1 MSIEAKI
8 LLRLDEL
15 LEQSNSLSVG
25 DRNGQCVDRKQMAEC
40 SAWIT
45 AAQNA
50 VHLVATSPSEPYRLK
65 VDHIAGKP
73 HGYIIHEGVRELAS
87 VLRNMADDAKAGL
100 LASVAN
106 QARAETFDDFLD
118 HADAYLREGKK
129 NEAGVIAGV
138 VFEDTMRQICRN
150 ESIAEKGLKLDGLIT
165 ELTTRGEL
173 SGVKAKRAR
182 VAAHVRTKASHAQW
196 DEYELE
202 DVRATIE
209 FTRELILA
217 KLDK

>member
-1 MSIEAKI
+1 MSVEEKI
-8 LLRLDEL
+8 VQRLAEL
-15 LEQSNSLSVG
+15 IEQSRTLSIG
-25 DRNGQCVDRKQMAEC
+25 NEYGQCVEVKQLADC

-50 VHLVATSPSEPYRLK
+50 VHLVFTSPDAPYRLK
-65 VDHIAGKP
+65 ADRIAGKP
-73 HGYIIHEGVRELAS
+73 NSFTTHNAVGELAS
-87 VLRNMADDAKAGL
+87 VLRNMVVDASAGL

-118 HADAYLREGKK
+118 HAVAYLKEGRK

-138 VFEDTMRQICRN
+138 VFEDTLRQICRN
-150 ESIAEKGLKLDGLIT
+150 ECIAEKGLRLDGLIS

-196 DEYELE
+196 DEYEVE

-209 FTRELILA
+209 FTRELISA

>member
-1 MSIEAKI
+1 MSVEEKVQQ
-8 LLRLDEL
+8 RLAGL
-15 LEQSNSLSVG
+15 IEQSKSLSVG
-25 DRNGQCVDRKQMAEC
+25 NQNDQCVGGTQRADC

-50 VHLVATSPSEPYRLK
+50 VHLVFASSNAPYRLK
-65 VDHIAGKP
+65 ADKIAGAN
-73 HGYIIHEGVRELAS
+73 HGFMIHQAVRELAS
-87 VLRNMADDAKAGL
+87 VLQSMVVDANAGL

-118 HADAYLREGKK
+118 HADAYLKETRK

-138 VFEDTMRQICRN
+138 VFEDTLRQICRN
-150 ESIAEKGLKLDGLIT
+150 EGISEKGQNLDGLIS
-165 ELTTRGEL
+165 ELTNRGEL

-196 DEYELE
+196 DEYEIE
-202 DVRATIE
+202 DAKATIE
-209 FTRELILA
+209 FTRELIAA